1 MKIDFVSLENVARTL
16 ILSKCVYFLL
26 YECVFLWTIKMT
38 EKDIPFLNC
47 ASDLLTMETEDW
59 LLKSCVLVTSS
70 IFIIPHDQATS
81 YPIPSFGVCIL
92 SVSGWWPGANKTL
105 ERRQVPVYWLWGVGL
120 PTLMDCW
127 LMPSERALR
136 ADIRW
141 LLWKACE
148 DLQWMNLPASLVG
161 RQINLT

>member
-38 EKDIPFLNC
+38 EKDIPFFNC

-70 IFIIPHDQATS
+70 IFIVPHNQAAS
-81 YPIPSFGVCIL
+81 CPIPSFGVCIL
-92 SVSGWWPGANKTL
+92 SVSGWKPCREDRLPSIGCGVWVCPLSWTVDWCHREGIASRLQVVAL
-105 ERRQVPVYWLWGVGL
+105 EGLWESTVNEY
-120 PTLMDCW
+120 T
-127 LMPSERALR
+127 S
-136 ADIRW
+136 I
-141 LLWKACE
+141 AC
-148 DLQWMNLPASLVG
+148 
-161 RQINLT
+161 R